1 MDQREAPWRITNPQ
15 SCVAFHTELENY
27 YNFFFFLGEIT
38 GVNKKCCFPI
48 GWQCP
53 RISYTIE
60 WKKNNKINWQPHCV
74 TGRGTEPLTAEA
86 DCHKAGFPHHV
97 SGGWLCTTWMI
108 LPGGYRGVE
117 ADRAML
123 RSLGW
128 SHRQALGGAAGWVWA
143 PLSSSGSSDLG
154 MHLVPPAM
162 ILHCGTEGEEF
173 FSVVTL

>member
-1 MDQREAPWRITNPQ
+1 MRFFRYERIVTADGSERSTMTHYKPTKLC
-15 SCVAFHTELENY
+15 S
-27 YNFFFFLGEIT
+27 FFCEIT
-38 GVNKKCCFPI
+38 GVNRKCCFPI

-53 RISYTIE
+53 RISYTIT

-74 TGRGTEPLTAEA
+74 TGRGIEPLMAEA

-128 SHRQALGGAAGWVWA
+128 SHRQALGGAAG
-143 PLSSSGSSDLG
+143 
-154 MHLVPPAM
+154 
-162 ILHCGTEGEEF
+162 
-173 FSVVTL
+173 